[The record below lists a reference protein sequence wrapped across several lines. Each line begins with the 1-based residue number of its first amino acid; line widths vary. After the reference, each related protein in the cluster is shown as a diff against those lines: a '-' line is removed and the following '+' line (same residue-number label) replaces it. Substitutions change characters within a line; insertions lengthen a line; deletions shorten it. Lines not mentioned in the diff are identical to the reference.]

1 MRPHR
6 FTVACARCESYEREK
21 VQDAVRE
28 AVELAGGFPPIPGE
42 VLVKANLLS
51 PCDPARAVTTHP
63 EVLRALCLLLSGTG
77 AEDIEIADN
86 PGYIFR
92 HQEAEL
98 LQKTGMLD
106 IQNEKIAKVGLLSRN
121 GFRDVS
127 VADAVSLNTMR
138 VSQTI
143 LTSPCLI
150 NVSKLKTHVETEIT
164 GAIKNMFG
172 ISDTDTRKKAHG
184 MKGQTFL
191 LNAVIDLFSVRVPDL
206 CLLDAVDGMEGN
218 GPSHGTAT
226 RIGWIA
232 VSKNALALDVVQGW
246 IMGYKNPFSITL
258 LDIASQRLD
267 GPRSMEEIELKGAEW
282 EDLPAKG
289 FRKASGSIR
298 MFPAFLRGMVHRLV
312 TLYPELDRPTC
323 TRCGI
328 CMRVCPVKAIT
339 MEGSDFP
346 LIDTRACVRCL
357 CCHEMCPC
365 GAMQVSE
372 SLLSR
377 FIR

>member
-6 FTVACARCESYEREK
+6 FPVACVRCGSYEREK
-21 VQDAVRE
+21 VQNAARE
-28 AVELAGGFPPIPGE
+28 AVKLAGGFPEIPAE

-51 PCDPARAVTTHP
+51 PSDPSRAVTTHP
-63 EVLRALCLLLSGTG
+63 EVLRAMCLLLSESG
-77 AEDIEIADN
+77 AADIEIADN

-98 LQKTGMLD
+98 LQKTGMRG
-106 IQNEKIAKVGLLSRN
+106 IQDENLAVVGLLSRN

-127 VADAVSLNTMR
+127 PPGAVSLKTMR
-138 VSQTI
+138 VSESI
-143 LTSPCLI
+143 LKSPCVI

-184 MKGQTFL
+184 MKSQAFL
-191 LNAVIDLFSVRVPDL
+191 LNAVIDLFSVRVPDF

-218 GPSHGTAT
+218 GPSHGAPT
-226 RIGWIA
+226 RVGWIA
-232 VSKNALALDVVQGW
+232 ASRNALALDVVQAC
-246 IMGYKNPFSITL
+246 IMGYKNPFAIPL

-267 GPRSMEEIELKGAEW
+267 GPRSMEEIDLKGVGW
-282 EDLPAKG
+282 EDLPVRG

-298 MFPAFLRGMVHRLV
+298 MIPAFLRGMAHCLV
-312 TLYPELDRPTC
+312 TLYPRLERSSC
-323 TRCGI
+323 IKCGV
-328 CMRVCPVKAIT
+328 CLRVCPVQAIT
-339 MEGSDFP
+339 MDDSGFP
-346 LIDTRACVRCL
+346 MIDTRTCVLCL

-365 GAMQVSE
+365 DAMKVRE

-377 FIR
+377 LMR